1 LAVSTVPTAIMTES
15 ERGGEKQLKL
25 LWKIAGLTPPQLA
38 KIVIDGIAEDDLL
51 GRAAELAYNFLLA
64 LCPLMILL
72 LSLFGLFALHRA
84 ELLRSF
90 LSYVSLLLPP
100 VAFELFREA
109 VDEIV
114 RTTGGGKLTFSFV
127 LTLWFASGG
136 MSSMI
141 STLNAAYCV
150 RESRSFLRYRALA
163 LGLTIAISILLV
175 SALFLVLVGGHLS
188 ELLAFYLGLESV
200 GIIASKVVQWIAVLF
215 FLSLSFSLIY
225 YFGPNLKGQRWHW
238 ITPGSIVGVFLWLA
252 ASGAFRC
259 YLHFFHSYSRT
270 YGSLGAVMIL
280 LVWLYVTGLAF
291 LIGGEINTKIE
302 RRAGLRGLPVAKTKG
317 GEDAA

>member
-1 LAVSTVPTAIMTES
+1 MTES
-15 ERGGEKQLKL
+15 ERSAEEPLKL
-25 LWKIAGLTPPQLA
+25 LWKFGGLAPLQLA

-51 GRAAELAYNFLLA
+51 ERAAELAYNFLFA

-72 LSLFGLFALHRA
+72 LSLFGLFARHRA
-84 ELLRSF
+84 ELLSSF

-100 VAFELFREA
+100 VAFELVRET

-114 RTTGGGKLTFSFV
+114 RTTGGGKLTFSLV

-141 STLNAAYCV
+141 STLNAAYRV
-150 RESRSFLRYRALA
+150 RESRTFLRYRALA
-163 LGLTIAISILLV
+163 LGLTIAIAILLV
-175 SALFLVLVGGHLS
+175 SALFLVLVGDHLS
-188 ELLAFYLGLESV
+188 ALLAAFLGLESA
-200 GIIASKVVQWIAVLF
+200 GIIASEIVQWIAVLF

-225 YFGPNLKGQRWHW
+225 YFGPNLEGKRWYW

-252 ASGAFRC
+252 TSSAFRF

-291 LIGGEINTKIE
+291 LIGGEINAKIE
-302 RRAGLRGLPVAKTKG
+302 HAADFDRHREARDPG
-317 GEDAA
+317 GEDSA

>member
-1 LAVSTVPTAIMTES
+1 MTEAKRS
-15 ERGGEKQLKL
+15 TEDPRKL
-25 LWKIAGLTPPQLA
+25 LWKFGGLAPLPFA
-38 KIVIDGIAEDDLL
+38 KIVIDGIGEDDLL

-72 LSLFGLFALHRA
+72 LSLFGLFARHRA

-100 VAFELFREA
+100 VAFELFRET

-114 RTTGGGKLTFSFV
+114 HTTGSGKLTFSLM

-141 STLNAAYCV
+141 STLNAAYRV
-150 RESRSFLRYRALA
+150 RESRTFLRYRALA
-163 LGLTIAISILLV
+163 LGLTISIAILLI
-175 SALFLVLVGGHLS
+175 SALFLILVGDYLAT
-188 ELLAFYLGLESV
+188 LLAAFLGLESA
-200 GIIASKVVQWIAVLF
+200 GIIASEIVQWLAVLF

-225 YFGPNLKGQRWHW
+225 YFGPNLEGKRWYW

-252 ASGAFRC
+252 ASSAFRI

-291 LIGGEINTKIE
+291 LIGGEINAKIE
-302 RRAGLRGLPVAKTKG
+302 HAAGCDRHREARAP
-317 GEDAA
+317 GEKASA

>member
-1 LAVSTVPTAIMTES
+1 LAVSTVPTANMTES
-15 ERGGEKQLKL
+15 ERSAEEQLKL
-25 LWKIAGLTPPQLA
+25 LWRFGDRSPQQLA
-38 KIVIDGIAEDDLL
+38 RIVIDGIAEDDLL

-72 LSLFGLFALHRA
+72 LSLFGLFARHRA

-100 VAFELFREA
+100 AAFELFRET

-114 RTTGGGKLTFSFV
+114 HTTGSGKLTFSLV

-141 STLNAAYCV
+141 STLNAAYRV
-150 RESRSFLRYRALA
+150 RESRTFLRYRALA
-163 LGLTIAISILLV
+163 LGLTIAIAILLV
-175 SALFLVLVGGHLS
+175 SALFLVLVGNHLS
-188 ELLAFYLGLESV
+188 ALLAAYLGLESV
-200 GIIASKVVQWIAVLF
+200 GMIASEIVQWIAVLF

-225 YFGPNLKGQRWHW
+225 YFGPNLEGQRWYW

-252 ASGAFRC
+252 ASGTFRC

-291 LIGGEINTKIE
+291 LIGGEINAKIE
-302 RRAGLRGLPVAKTKG
+302 QAAGFDRHPQAKTPV